1 MDFDQ
6 KFFRE
11 IDFFDF
17 TSFLAWTFL
26 IFLAYTV
33 SEVLILISRDPSYFE
48 YVDKIGQH
56 FFGLPAPQR
65 PQGMFSG
72 LLDSIFSAMNEDDSE
87 EGETNNS
94 VQMDLD

>member
-1 MDFDQ
+1 MIVPF
-6 KFFRE
+6 KYFKLHRSALRGIFF
-11 IDFFDF
+11 F
-17 TSFLAWTFL
+17 
-26 IFLAYTV
+26 
-33 SEVLILISRDPSYFE
+33 ISRDPSYFE